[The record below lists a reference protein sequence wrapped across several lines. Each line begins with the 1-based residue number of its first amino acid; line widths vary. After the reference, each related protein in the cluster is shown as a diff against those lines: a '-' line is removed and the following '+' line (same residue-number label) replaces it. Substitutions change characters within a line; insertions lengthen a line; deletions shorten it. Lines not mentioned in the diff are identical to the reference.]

1 MRLLLRY
8 LWKSRLFV
16 LYVIVLLSINAVC
29 NLALPSFTSRIVNI
43 GIQQEGIQ
51 SAVFEQAGA
60 SRFNQILTMLDTSE
74 RETFANSY
82 RHDGEVYVLDSIED
96 TTEIERLTVTAFSKL
111 TGLPVELATQAAV
124 FAIADEYR
132 TLGIDVDAIRISY
145 ILRTGLAMLAVA
157 FTAIGA
163 SIMVSFFS
171 AKTAAVIGKS
181 LRSNIFSKVLS
192 FSRPEMDSFSTSSLI
207 TRSTN
212 DIQQIQMSSVM
223 LMRIVFFAPIMAI
236 GGVLRILGVQTA
248 LAWVVGVGVL
258 VIILIVAI
266 MFVAVMPRFKRLQ
279 SLVDKTNLIIR
290 ERLSGLQVIR
300 AFNTY
305 RHEQKRFDTANRDLT
320 KTALFVNR
328 AMSAMMPV
336 MMLVMNLVVVLIL
349 WNGAHH
355 IEAGTMQVGDMMAFI
370 QYGMHILMSFL
381 MISMLTVM
389 LPRAA
394 VSGDRINEV
403 LEKEPSIIE
412 SQNSHKTDV
421 SKQGVVEFSHVG
433 FTYPGAAG
441 EALHDISF
449 TANPGTVTA
458 IIGSTGSGKSTVCNL
473 LVRLYDATQGSI
485 LVEGCDIKNIPT
497 SLLRERIAYVPQKAV
512 LFSGSVTSNIAFGT
526 EMESQTIQQAASVA
540 QADQFIA
547 EMPEGFESAISQ
559 GGANVSGGQRQR
571 LAIARAIANK
581 APVLVFDDSFSA
593 LDFQTDRRLR
603 IALKEHM
610 NNATVIIVAQRINT
624 IAHADRILVLEDGKI
639 VGDGTHR
646 QLLKTCP
653 VYRQIAASQL
663 SEKEIEA

>member
-96 TTEIERLTVTAFSKL
+96 TTEIERLTVAAFSKL

-336 MMLVMNLVVVLIL
+336 MMLIMNLVVVMIL

-485 LVEGCDIKNIPT
+485 LVEGCDVRSIPT
-497 SLLRERIAYVPQKAV
+497 SRLREKIAYVPQKAV

-526 EMESQTIQQAASVA
+526 AMESQTIQQAASVA
-540 QADQFIA
+540 QADQFITQ
-547 EMPEGFESAISQ
+547 MPEGFESTISQ

-571 LAIARAIANK
+571 LAIARAIAKK

>member
-96 TTEIERLTVTAFSKL
+96 TTEIERLTVAAFSKL

-571 LAIARAIANK
+571 LAIARAIAKK

>member
-16 LYVIVLLSINAVC
+16 LYVIVLLSVNAVC

-74 RETFANSY
+74 QETFANSY

-96 TTEIERLTVTAFSKL
+96 TTEIERLTVAAFSKL

-305 RHEQKRFDTANRDLT
+305 QYEQKRFDTANRDLT

-485 LVEGCDIKNIPT
+485 LVEGWNIKNIPT

-571 LAIARAIANK
+571 LAIARAIAKK

>member
-51 SAVFEQAGA
+51 SAVFEQAGV

-96 TTEIERLTVTAFSKL
+96 TTEIERLTVAAFSKL

-571 LAIARAIANK
+571 LAIARAIAKK

>member
-51 SAVFEQAGA
+51 SAVFEQAGV

-74 RETFANSY
+74 QETFANSY

-96 TTEIERLTVTAFSKL
+96 TTELERLTVAAFSKL
-111 TGLPVELATQAAV
+111 TGLPVELAAQAAV

-132 TLGIDVDAIRISY
+132 TLGIDVDGIRISY

-163 SIMVSFFS
+163 SVMVSFFS

-336 MMLVMNLVVVLIL
+336 MMLIMNLVVVMIL

-403 LEKEPSIIE
+403 LEKEPSIVE
-412 SQNSHKTDV
+412 NQNSHNTDV

-458 IIGSTGSGKSTVCNL
+458 IIGSTGSGKSTICNL

-485 LVEGCDIKNIPT
+485 LVEGCDVRSIPT
-497 SLLRERIAYVPQKAV
+497 SRLREKIAYVPQKAV

-526 EMESQTIQQAASVA
+526 AMESQTIQQAASVA
-540 QADQFIA
+540 QADQFITQ
-547 EMPEGFESAISQ
+547 MPEGFESTISQ

-571 LAIARAIANK
+571 LAIARAIAKK

-663 SEKEIEA
+663 SDKEIEA

>member
-96 TTEIERLTVTAFSKL
+96 TTEIERLTVAAFSKL

-305 RHEQKRFDTANRDLT
+305 QYEQKRFDTANRDLT

-336 MMLVMNLVVVLIL
+336 MMLVMNLVVVMIL

-485 LVEGCDIKNIPT
+485 LVEGWNIKNIPT

-571 LAIARAIANK
+571 LAIARAIAKK

>member
-51 SAVFEQAGA
+51 SAVFEQAGV

-74 RETFANSY
+74 QETFANSY

-96 TTEIERLTVTAFSKL
+96 TTELERLTVAAFSKL
-111 TGLPVELATQAAV
+111 TGLPVELAAQAAV

-485 LVEGCDIKNIPT
+485 LVEGWNIKNIPT

-571 LAIARAIANK
+571 LAIARAIAKK

>member
-96 TTEIERLTVTAFSKL
+96 TTEIERLTVAAFSKL

-485 LVEGCDIKNIPT
+485 LVEGWNIKNIPT

-571 LAIARAIANK
+571 LAIARAIAKK

>member
-51 SAVFEQAGA
+51 SAVFEQAGV

-485 LVEGCDIKNIPT
+485 LVEGWNIKNIPT

-571 LAIARAIANK
+571 LAIARAIAKK